1 MYVEL
6 IIYGRHILALLDTG
20 ASRTVLRRTEF
31 DLLCKTTGRTPVLKK
46 AVPLCGVTGH
56 DIAVLGITEIE
67 EVTVG
72 PFPVIIVES
81 IAHALILGRDLLC
94 NDGAYIDHAMG
105 RLNSRGVNLPLLS
118 APGISS
124 LGSLGEPPPS
134 LKVQP

>member
-72 PFPVIIVES
+72 PFPVIIVEG

-94 NDGAYIDHAMG
+94 NDGAYIDYATG
-105 RLNSRGVNLPLLS
+105 RLNWRGVNLPLLP
-118 APGISS
+118 APGISTLS
-124 LGSLGEPPPS
+124 SLGERPPS
-134 LKVQP
+134 WKALQ